1 MLIVVMTAVAIMQ
14 KISTILIA
22 VAFMF
27 LLFPIVSSKGSS
39 VGMVELL
46 VYPLSPFV
54 ILMVANSFSVW
65 IFYSVG
71 RGMLDEI
78 MCQEDEKKG
87 LK

>member
-54 ILMVANSFSVW
+54 ILMVANSFPFGYFTLLEEVCW
-65 IFYSVG
+65 KRLCV
-71 RGMLDEI
+71 
-78 MCQEDEKKG
+78 KKM
-87 LK
+87 KKKV